1 MLPISGAIIIR
12 KALEFITYQSKIDWP
27 IFRSTKP
34 LPSNVISYLAILSK
48 NILTF
53 LFDALSNFQLKWH
66 LSLIR
71 YLWIPLLPN
80 DR

>member
-34 LPSNVISYLAILSK
+34 IPSNVISYVAIPSK

-53 LFDALSNFQLKWH
+53 LFDALSNFQLK
-66 LSLIR
+66 
-71 YLWIPLLPN
+71 
-80 DR
+80 